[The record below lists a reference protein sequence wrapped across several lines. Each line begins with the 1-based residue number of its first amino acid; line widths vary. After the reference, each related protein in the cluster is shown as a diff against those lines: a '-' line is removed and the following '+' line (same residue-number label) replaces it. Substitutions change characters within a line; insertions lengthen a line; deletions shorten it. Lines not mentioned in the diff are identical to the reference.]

1 VCIPTTPGA
10 QRLWH
15 NAKMNYQGIDEKT
28 GHTPPPRRTLL
39 LVNLGTPSA
48 PTTAAVRKYL
58 AEFLSDPRVIEA
70 PRWLWW
76 LILHGVILR
85 IRPSRSARA
94 YRQIW
99 TDQGSPLLLHSQ
111 ALCAAV
117 AERLPDWRVELAMS
131 YGAPNLRDVLD
142 RLRQQGTRELAVLP
156 LYPQYSGSTTA
167 SVFDAVARLLSR
179 WRLVP
184 RLTFIPQYHDHSGY
198 LDALA
203 NSVRAHWQ
211 AHGRGDKLVLSF
223 HGVPRRY
230 LRNGDPYFCQCHAT
244 ARRLRERLQLS
255 ESEVVTTFQS
265 RVGREVWLQPY
276 TDKTLLELARAG
288 VKTLDVICPGFAV
301 DCLETLEEIAEQN
314 AHAFIAAGG
323 QALRYIRALNASAA
337 HADALADVVR
347 NSSGMPLARSDADAA
362 ALAAKLRAAQ
372 PWIDA

>member
-1 VCIPTTPGA
+1 
-10 QRLWH
+10 
-15 NAKMNYQGIDEKT
+15 MNYLGIDEKT
-28 GHTPPPRRTLL
+28 GHAAPPRRTLL

-48 PTTAAVRKYL
+48 PTTAAVRAYL

-85 IRPSRSARA
+85 IRPQRSARA
-94 YRQIW
+94 YQQIW
-99 TDQGSPLLLHSQ
+99 TEQGSPLLLHSQ
-111 ALCAAV
+111 ALRAAV

-167 SVFDAVARLLSR
+167 SVFDAVAKLLSR
-179 WRLVP
+179 WRMVP
-184 RLTFIPQYHDHSGY
+184 RLAFIPHYHDHSGY

-203 NSVRAHWQ
+203 ESVRMHWQ

-255 ESEVVTTFQS
+255 ENEVVTTFQS

-276 TDKTLLELARAG
+276 TDKTLLDLARAG

-323 QALRYIRALNASAA
+323 QTLRYIPALNASAA

-347 NSSGMPLARSDADAA
+347 KSSGMPLVPSDADAP